1 MEIEKNIAVILQR
14 ALRESGKTKLEFSQ
28 ELGIPRSSLQGYLD
42 GTTCPRAS
50 AIETIAAHL
59 SITPAQ
65 LVSGLDGVQDA
76 ALPGLEA
83 LRRMIPALHPQA
95 QGIAE
100 EAKGCPLS
108 CSCVKD
114 TAVCAYF
121 YTLHFSF
128 LLIQKGLPQWG
139 VLFIILPYR
148 VTCRKRWSIAATW
161 ARWARARSGGIFRIA
176 TIAIRA
182 YPRCCC
188 WSM

>member
-100 EAKGCPLS
+100 EAVALWETALRLS
-108 CSCVKD
+108 AELERLKELTDD
-114 TAVCAYF
+114 TAD
-121 YTLHFSF
+121 TD
-128 LLIQKGLPQWG
+128 P
-139 VLFIILPYR
+139 
-148 VTCRKRWSIAATW
+148 
-161 ARWARARSGGIFRIA
+161 
-176 TIAIRA
+176 
-182 YPRCCC
+182 
-188 WSM
+188 